1 MVRDYRQLP
10 QAKRADEAK
19 DLVVREISLGKT
31 VEEASKT
38 AGRSIKTYENWRTN
52 DPDFAKRVN
61 EARTNRNFVK
71 RGEIAPDNQ
80 KMDFESWRLKF
91 LHRETYP
98 HQRMWIDILEGR
110 PPTDLH
116 ESMTYLPARPNR
128 ILLNT
133 PPFHAKS
140 TIITQ
145 EYVVYRIAMDPTVRV
160 CIVSKT
166 QQKAKKFLYSIK
178 KMLTSATYAPL
189 QAAYA
194 PADGWKHPDYPWTA
208 TWIYVDNP
216 QGTEKDPTVE
226 VLGIR
231 GDIYGG
237 RYDLIILDDCVTK
250 ENVTEWEKQLD
261 WINQEVSSRLY
272 HGKLCIVGTRV
283 ASTDLYSEL
292 RNPDNFTSG
301 VSAWTYLSQPAVLE
315 FDEDPKK
322 WVTLWPRSTTP
333 LDAEDPGEAD
343 ADGTYAA
350 WDGPALR
357 EVRDAIRLSTW
368 SLVYQQQQ
376 VADDAVFNPQ
386 CVRASMNRIRK
397 PGTLRAGAFG
407 HPREGM
413 EGQYIIAS
421 MDPAMTGE
429 TFTLVYSVD
438 KRDNVR
444 RVLNCWVKA
453 SPTPEYIRN
462 IIYQV
467 TDEYSVNEWVIEQN
481 AFQLFL
487 IHDPQVRD
495 FLNTR
500 GVKLQPHYT
509 SRNKQDPDFGVASV
523 APLFGSLKV
532 RADGRRTGLDHNG
545 DNLIE
550 LPDNNNEGI
559 KALIDQLIT
568 WIPGKLGKQLKQDGP
583 MALWFAEL
591 RARAILG
598 DGRKKRLHFVENPYL
613 SRGDRARQVVVPVES
628 YRMALYQ

>member
-1 MVRDYRQLP
+1 MDQLRIARKVEA
-10 QAKRADEAK
+10 QA
-19 DLVVREISLGKT
+19 VVIREIGLGRT
-31 VEEASKT
+31 LAEACAA
-38 AGRSIKTYENWRTN
+38 AGRTVKAYEAWRANEPAFAAQVDDLRQDNNFRKKTGVSRAN
-52 DPDFAKRVN
+52 V
-61 EARTNRNFVK
+61 
-71 RGEIAPDNQ
+71 
-80 KMDFESWRLKF
+80 KMDFESWRKKF
-91 LHRETYP
+91 LDRETYP
-98 HQRMWIDILEGR
+98 HQRMWIDIIEGR
-110 PPTDLH
+110 EPTGLH
-116 ESMTYLPARPNR
+116 PSMTYLPARPNR
-128 ILLNT
+128 ILINT

-145 EYVVYRIAMDPTVRV
+145 EYIAYRICMDPTVRV

-166 QQKAKKFLYSIK
+166 QQKAVKFLFSIK
-178 KMLTSATYAPL
+178 KMLTSRQYAPM

-194 PADGWKHPDYPWTA
+194 PVEGWKHPDYPWTA
-208 TWIYVDNP
+208 TKIYVDNP
-216 QGTEKDPTVE
+216 SGAEKDPTVE

-272 HGKLCIVGTRV
+272 KGKLIVVGTRV

-301 VSAWTYLSQPAVLE
+301 VSAWTYLSQPAVLQ
-315 FDEDPKK
+315 FADDPKD
-322 WVTLWPRSTTP
+322 WETLWPRSNAP
-333 LDAEDPGEAD
+333 LDAEDAGEPD
-343 ADGTYAA
+343 EDGTYAA

-368 SLVYQQQQ
+368 SLVYMQQQ

-386 CVRASMNRIRK
+386 CVRACLNRIRK
-397 PGTLRAGAFG
+397 PGPLLPGAFG
-407 HPREGM
+407 HPRAGM

-429 TFTLVYSVD
+429 TFTLVYAVD
-438 KRDNVR
+438 KKDKLR
-444 RVLNCWVKA
+444 RVLNCWAKA
-453 SPTPEYIRN
+453 SPTPAYIRDM
-462 IIYQV
+462 IKAV
-467 TDEYSVNEWVIEQN
+467 TEEYGVHEWVIEQN

-487 IHDPQVRD
+487 IHDEAIRAYC
-495 FLNTR
+495 NSR
-500 GVKLQPHYT
+500 GVKITPHYT
-509 SRNKQDPDFGVASV
+509 SRNKIDPDFGVASV

-550 LPDNNNEGI
+550 LPDTTNEGV

-568 WIPGKLGKQLKQDGP
+568 WEPGKLGKNLKQDGP

-613 SRGDRARQVVVPVES
+613 SRGDRARQTVVPADA
-628 YRMALYQ
+628 YRRLGVS